1 MTLFQILTRGV
12 ATGKIKITQKLLNRA
27 CRESSGKHR
36 SKPPKLQRMKPHG
49 FARSCYTTLV
59 ATLTLLICLVTGHV
73 VRAAQP
79 SESNISTRGYSAAA
93 LFNRANSCA
102 RDGKT
107 GLAIL
112 NYERAQLL
120 APTDADIAANLHFV
134 RAKAGLP
141 DASENWLTR
150 SLTCVRPNTMA
161 WLGSFGLVLV
171 GMSILLVR
179 LYPQRRLALRSSTF
193 AGALLAASAIAN
205 AIVMWPK
212 ANEAVVI
219 VRDAPALTSP
229 VLAAEPLFKFREG
242 ETVTVRAEHK
252 DFELVQ
258 TSTGRSGWVGR
269 ADLSRVVPQSSDR
282 SQPPNR
288 T

>member
-1 MTLFQILTRGV
+1 
-12 ATGKIKITQKLLNRA
+12 
-27 CRESSGKHR
+27 
-36 SKPPKLQRMKPHG
+36 
-49 FARSCYTTLV
+49 
-59 ATLTLLICLVTGHV
+59 
-73 VRAAQP
+73 
-79 SESNISTRGYSAAA
+79 
-93 LFNRANSCA
+93 
-102 RDGKT
+102 
-107 GLAIL
+107 
-112 NYERAQLL
+112 
-120 APTDADIAANLHFV
+120 
-134 RAKAGLP
+134 
-141 DASENWLTR
+141 
-150 SLTCVRPNTMA
+150 MA
-161 WLGSFGLVLV
+161 WLGSFGLVLA

-179 LYPQRRLALRSSTF
+179 LYPQRRLTLHSSTF

-229 VLAAEPLFKFREG
+229 VLAAEPLFKLREG